1 MIGIAVEV
9 LFFRCSVKKKKVES
23 LATSNVYNDGRL
35 ARLLVHGTYQRFLV
49 LLPSAHT
56 HTPSLVH
63 ITAGCR
69 LRNSF

>member
-23 LATSNVYNDGRL
+23 LATSNVYDGRL

-49 LLPSAHT
+49 LLPGAHT

-69 LRNSF
+69 LENSF